1 MTNPIHEDDGRPSA
15 PLFQQVYGRFRD
27 RIIAGDMAPGD
38 RLPASRALAEQL
50 GVSRATVV
58 AAYDQL
64 NAEGFIQGRR
74 GSGLYVCAIGEVE
87 QPVRA
92 AAAQPKQRQTE
103 PPPSGPPK
111 LRAFDPGRPDMRLF
125 PYRQWAR
132 AIARA
137 ARNSPEALVTSPD
150 RFGDPVL
157 RQSLAKHLA
166 EWRGIAAQPEQILI
180 TAGSGDALEI
190 CIRALGRP
198 GDVVALED
206 PGYLPI
212 RRFVESLGL
221 KPEWMPV
228 GPDGAALPNGPA
240 RIAMLTPSCQ
250 FPLGGAMPTAQRI
263 AFLNWAD
270 ARESWIIEDDYDSE
284 YRYAGRPIP
293 ALASLDKAGRSLYI
307 GSFSKVFSDALRLGY
322 LVIPEPLIP
331 RFTET
336 LRLFGVK
343 ASIAGQRALGAFID
357 DGEFYRHIRRTRR
370 IYGERRAVFLAALQ
384 AKLGAE
390 AVFTDHQAGM
400 QIAVHLPGETDDKA
414 LAAAAQAAGIGC
426 MPLSD
431 FSASGSSASGFGG
444 RQGLLLGY
452 CAFTPEEIAA
462 AMDRLAGVIAARRT

>member
-1 MTNPIHEDDGRPSA
+1 MEKMTDPIIAPNAQSTA
-15 PLFQQVYGRFRD
+15 PLFQQVYTRFRD

-58 AAYDQL
+58 AAYNQL
-64 NAEGFIQGRR
+64 GAEGFVEGRL

-92 AAAQPKQRQTE
+92 ELTQPIKPKPAA
-103 PPPSGPPK
+103 PPSGPPK
-111 LRAFDPGRPDMRLF
+111 IRAFEPGRPDMRLF

-132 AIARA
+132 AMARA

-157 RQSLAKHLA
+157 RQALAKHLA
-166 EWRGIAAQPEQILI
+166 EWRGIVASPEQILI

-190 CIRALGRP
+190 CIRALGTP

-221 KPEWMPV
+221 NSVWVPV
-228 GPDGAALPNGPA
+228 GTDGAALPDVPA

-270 ARESWIIEDDYDSE
+270 ANQSWIIEDDYDSE

-322 LVIPEPLIP
+322 LVIPEPLTE
-331 RFTET
+331 RFSET
-336 LRLFGVK
+336 LRRFGVK
-343 ASIAGQRALGAFID
+343 ASIAAQRTLGTFIE
-357 DGEFYRHIRRTRR
+357 DGDFYRHIRRTRR
-370 IYGERRAVFLAALQ
+370 IYGERRAVFLRLVEE
-384 AKLGAE
+384 KLGSA
-390 AVFTDHQAGM
+390 ATFTDHQAGM
-400 QIAVHLPGETDDKA
+400 QIAVTLPGVSDDVA
-414 LAAAAQAAGIGC
+414 LGADASAAGVGC
-426 MPLSD
+426 LPLSG
-431 FSASGSSASGFGG
+431 FSAGEGG
-444 RQGLLLGY
+444 ERGLLLGF
-452 CAFTPEEIAA
+452 CAFSPEEMDV

>member
-1 MTNPIHEDDGRPSA
+1 MTDPIIPTMTETTA

-27 RIIAGDMAPGD
+27 RIIAGDIAPGD

-58 AAYDQL
+58 AAYEQL
-64 NAEGFIQGRR
+64 SAEGFVEGRR

-87 QPVRA
+87 RPVRTFQPKA
-92 AAAQPKQRQTE
+92 APLASTPLQAQPFE
-103 PPPSGPPK
+103 
-111 LRAFDPGRPDMRLF
+111 PGRPDMRLF

-132 AIARA
+132 AMGRA
-137 ARNSPEALVTSPD
+137 ARNSPEALVTSAH

-157 RQSLAKHLA
+157 RQALANHLA
-166 EWRGIAAQPEQILI
+166 EWRGITARADQILI

-190 CIRALGRP
+190 CIRALGAA
-198 GDVVALED
+198 GDGVALED

-221 KPEWMPV
+221 HPVWMPV
-228 GPDGAALPNGPA
+228 GEAGAALPDASA

-270 ARESWIIEDDYDSE
+270 AHESWIIEDDYDSE

-293 ALASLDKAGRSLYI
+293 ALASLDRAGRSLYI

-322 LVIPEPLIP
+322 LVIPEPLID

-336 LRLFGVK
+336 LRRFGVK
-343 ASIAGQRALGAFID
+343 ASVAAQRALGTFID

-370 IYGERRAVFLAALQ
+370 IYGERRATFLGLIGE
-384 AKLGAE
+384 KFGADAE
-390 AVFTDHQAGM
+390 YSDHQAGM
-400 QIAVHLPGETDDKA
+400 QIALRLPNIADDIA
-414 LAAAAQAAGIGC
+414 LADAAVAAGVRC
-426 MPLSD
+426 MPLSG
-431 FSASGSSASGFGG
+431 FSAMGTGPK
-444 RQGLLLGY
+444 GLLLGF
-452 CAFTPEEIAA
+452 CAFSEAEQISALDILAA
-462 AMDRLAGVIAARRT
+462 VIAARRT

>member
-1 MTNPIHEDDGRPSA
+1 MEKMTDPINSLLNETSA

-27 RIIAGDMAPGD
+27 RIIAGEIAPGD
-38 RLPASRALAEQL
+38 RLPASRALAERL

-64 NAEGFIQGRR
+64 SAEGFVEGKQ

-87 QPVRA
+87 RPVRA
-92 AAAQPKQRQTE
+92 SQPRVGTLAHS
-103 PPPSGPPK
+103 PPPILP
-111 LRAFDPGRPDMRLF
+111 FEPGRPDMRLF

-132 AIARA
+132 AMGRA
-137 ARNSPEALVTSPD
+137 ARNSPEALVTSGH

-157 RQSLAKHLA
+157 RQALANHLA
-166 EWRGIAAQPEQILI
+166 EWRGINARPDQILI

-190 CIRALGRP
+190 CIRALGMV
-198 GDVVALED
+198 GDGVALED

-221 KPEWMPV
+221 HPVWMPV
-228 GPDGAALPNGPA
+228 GQDGAKLPDAPA

-270 ARESWIIEDDYDSE
+270 ANQSWIIEDDYDSE

-293 ALASLDKAGRSLYI
+293 ALASLDRAGRSLYI

-322 LVIPEPLIP
+322 LVIPDPLIDC
-331 RFTET
+331 FSET
-336 LRLFGVK
+336 LRRFGVK
-343 ASIAGQRALGAFID
+343 ASIAAQRALGAFID

-370 IYGERRAVFLAALQ
+370 IYGERRAVFLSLIAEKIGGDAA
-384 AKLGAE
+384 
-390 AVFTDHQAGM
+390 FTDHQAGM
-400 QIAVHLPGETDDKA
+400 QIALQFPKITDDIA
-414 LAAAAQAAGIGC
+414 LADMAVAAGVRC
-426 MPLSD
+426 MPLSG
-431 FSASGSSASGFGG
+431 FSAMGSGPK
-444 RQGLLLGY
+444 GLLLGF
-452 CAFTPEEIAA
+452 CAFSAEEQAA
-462 AMDRLAGVIAARRT
+462 ALDVLAEVIAARRT